1 MKDIS
6 PSVWR
11 GNIETSTTS
20 ESYIFREVVCMKVIA
35 VININGKEVD
45 FESLTAEEKVKIAN
59 ELNRRALGALG
70 YQPVQKMKDETA

>member
-1 MKDIS
+1 
-6 PSVWR
+6 
-11 GNIETSTTS
+11 
-20 ESYIFREVVCMKVIA
+20 MKVIA